1 MAARPS
7 RMIRPGAG
15 MYVTG
20 LNEALRTFKRLPAEV
35 DEECRRESGRIARW
49 IMAGAQTAARTTGYR
64 VHRLAAVSLSVKAT
78 RAGKVDRVPT
88 LILGDN
94 RILPGRVGR
103 RNTRRQRYKSIAA
116 GAEFGGSR
124 GSMAALEGTPVGGSW
139 RNPLTG
145 RYSVNRGSTRQFPPY
160 LVNTGGRGGRGYFLY
175 PTIRERA
182 PEAYERW
189 SDAVGRAIRRA

>member
-1 MAARPS
+1 
-7 RMIRPGAG
+7 
-15 MYVTG
+15 MYVVG
-20 LNEALRTFKRLPAEV
+20 LNEALRTFSRLPAEA
-35 DEECRRESGRIARW
+35 DEECRKESGRIARW
-49 IMAGAQTAARTTGYR
+49 IATGAQMAARTTGYR

-78 RAGKVDRVPT
+78 RAGRVDRIPT
-88 LILGDN
+88 IILGDN
-94 RILPGRVGR
+94 RILPGRQGR

-124 GSMAALEGTPVGGSW
+124 GSMAAMAGVPKGSSW

-145 RYSVNRGSTRQFPPY
+145 RESVFKGTTSQFPPY